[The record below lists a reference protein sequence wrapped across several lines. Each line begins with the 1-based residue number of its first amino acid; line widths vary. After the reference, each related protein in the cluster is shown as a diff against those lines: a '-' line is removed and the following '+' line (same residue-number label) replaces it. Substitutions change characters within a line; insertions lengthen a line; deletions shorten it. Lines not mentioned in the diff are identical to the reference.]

1 MMGLKF
7 EQTRQCAQAKRSDYE
22 LCIVLTKAESVF
34 QRSGDQKEFVEPG
47 KLELQLCSLGC
58 RHHKR
63 LKKAHC
69 LMKMCEIGC
78 VICKDF
84 WCAQKADN
92 SVPSQSE
99 PRNHVPLMICAERIY
114 QRCTV
119 EMTDKH

>member
-34 QRSGDQKEFVEPG
+34 QRSGDQKEFIEPG
-47 KLELQLCSLGC
+47 KLDLQLCW
-58 RHHKR
+58 R

-69 LMKMCEIGC
+69 LINMCEIGC
-78 VICKDF
+78 VMCKDF

-92 SVPSQSE
+92 SVPSQSG
-99 PRNHVPLMICAERIY
+99 PRNHAADDYLR
-114 QRCTV
+114 QRCT
-119 EMTDKH
+119 EELTDKP